1 MPRKRPRMVEKVLEF
16 EEKIIGKILMTVV
29 LILTIAMIIDEIR
42 K

>member
-1 MPRKRPRMVEKVLEF
+1 MMVEKVLEF
-16 EEKIIGKILMTVV
+16 GEKIIGKILLTVV